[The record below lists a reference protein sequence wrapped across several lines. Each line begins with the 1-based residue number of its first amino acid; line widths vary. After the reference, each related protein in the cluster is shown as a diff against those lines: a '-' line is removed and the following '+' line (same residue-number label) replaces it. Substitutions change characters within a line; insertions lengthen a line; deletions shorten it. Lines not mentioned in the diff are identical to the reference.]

1 MKTLDPTLQAHLQSG
16 TTTLCYC
23 WRLILQSGERLG
35 FTDHDVAVVF
45 DGTSFEAQAGFTAS
59 EIESSLGLS
68 VDNLEA
74 SGALSSAQLS
84 DTRLQNGDFDAAQ
97 IEVWKVNW
105 SDPTMRVLERKGHLG
120 EVTYGQ
126 GAFKAEV
133 RGLAHL
139 LNQKKGR
146 LYHYGCDAS
155 LGDTRCGVNLV
166 LLTMAATITAVRP
179 DSFDVSGLGGLAD
192 DWFTKGQLLFQS
204 TANMGRRLD
213 IKRHRNF
220 GASSRID
227 LWAAP
232 KYVVAPGEVIKLT
245 PGCDKQLGTCRDKFA
260 NTVNFRGFPN
270 MPGNDFIMAVAAQSD
285 PNNNGLK
292 RL

>member
-1 MKTLDPTLQAHLQSG
+1 MKTLDPALQAHLQTG

-23 WRLILQSGERLG
+23 WRLTLQSGQRLG
-35 FTDHDVAVVF
+35 FTDHDVAVLF

-84 DTRLQNGDFDAAQ
+84 DARLRAGDFDGAQ

-105 SDPTMRVLERKGHLG
+105 QDPSQRVLERKGHLG

-126 GAFKAEV
+126 GNFKAEV

-139 LNQKKGR
+139 LNQKRGR
-146 LYHYGCDAS
+146 LYHFGCDAV
-155 LGDTRCGVNLV
+155 LGDARCSVNLN
-166 LLTMAATITAVRP
+166 TFTAAGIITTVR
-179 DSFDVSGLGGLAD
+179 DNSFDVSGLGSFAD
-192 DWFTKGQLLFQS
+192 DWFTRGLLTFQS
-204 TANMGRRLD
+204 AANLGRKLEV
-213 IKRHRNF
+213 KRHRSF
-220 GASSRID
+220 AAAARID
-227 LWAAP
+227 LWATP
-232 KYVVAPGEVIKLT
+232 KFTIAPGEQVGLSA
-245 PGCDKQLGTCRDKFA
+245 GCDKQLTTCTSKFA
-260 NTVNFRGFPN
+260 NAINFRGFPH
-270 MPGNDFIMAVAAQSD
+270 MPGNDFVAAAASASD

-292 RL
+292 R